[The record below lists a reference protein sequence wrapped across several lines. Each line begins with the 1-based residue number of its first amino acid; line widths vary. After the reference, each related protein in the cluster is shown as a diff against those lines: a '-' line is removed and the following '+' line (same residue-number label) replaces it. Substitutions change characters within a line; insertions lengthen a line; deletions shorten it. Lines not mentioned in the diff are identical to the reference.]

1 MQNIIKQM
9 EDISFKIDNYN
20 KTINKIKNILGDDY
34 KDYINYLLI
43 YGVYY
48 EKEKTSIFDK
58 MVISVATYYNGWF
71 DTYNLSDS
79 FKYNSKKQ
87 IFTYSEL
94 RRILINDYI
103 TEYGS
108 CYSTGILNEEQLL
121 DLIIKIIEN
130 KIINI
135 HRFSLDIYDSIH
147 NGFSPNDN
155 LNNLLNRQNENDRL
169 CTVLKLL
176 QDNTEDLNNFQNVL
190 FKLFL
195 LKGNYQNNN
204 IQDRIIN
211 LKEEDKSK
219 LDILISVLKVY
230 TITPEQIDFME
241 HIFNP
246 IIVNDIKNS
255 LNNFELINILEDT
268 NTKVLKK

>member
-34 KDYINYLLI
+34 KDYINYLLT

-255 LNNFELINILEDT
+255 LNNFELINTLEDT
-268 NTKVLKK
+268 NTKVLRK

>member
-34 KDYINYLLI
+34 KNYINYLLT

-58 MVISVATYYNGWF
+58 MVISVATHYNGWF

-255 LNNFELINILEDT
+255 LNNFELINTLEDT